1 VIEQGENLVVDGI
14 DLPAQIGERLIGH
27 GRLQSRISG
36 VATLAETWSKG
47 KTPNG
52 FSRCKGSALTTRA
65 GTAKLRQADQRKEEP
80 MTIAIK
86 VQSAI
91 ERASWIRRM
100 FEEGAAM
107 VAQLGAENVFDFT
120 LGNPAVEP
128 PEAFYQELRKLAD
141 EPVPGM
147 HRYMNNAGYDFTRK
161 AVADFLVEQSG
172 APVTAGQV
180 VMVCG
185 AGAGLN
191 VVLKTILNPG
201 EEVIILTPYFVEYQF
216 YVDNHGGKTVA
227 VWTDPETFQ
236 PDVAA
241 IEAAIGPNTRAL
253 ILNSPNNPTGVVY
266 PAATLE
272 TIGQM
277 LERKQAELGR
287 TIYVISDEPYA
298 RLAFDGH
305 HVPAVFRHIRNS
317 IVVTSHSKD
326 LALPGERIG
335 YLAANPAMDD
345 CALFIEGAIFCNRT
359 LGFVNA
365 PALMQRLVVGL
376 QHESVDVGD
385 YQRKRDL
392 LYDHLTGLG
401 FRMVKPGGGFYLF
414 PHSPLADDVTFV
426 HMALEHN
433 ILLVP
438 GSGFGAPGYFR
449 IAYCV
454 AQDVIERSLPAW
466 DRLANDVGL

>member
-1 VIEQGENLVVDGI
+1 M
-14 DLPAQIGERLIGH
+14 
-27 GRLQSRISG
+27 S
-36 VATLAETWSKG
+36 
-47 KTPNG
+47 
-52 FSRCKGSALTTRA
+52 
-65 GTAKLRQADQRKEEP
+65 
-80 MTIAIK
+80 IAIK
-86 VQSAI
+86 VRSAI

-100 FEEGAAM
+100 FEEGAALT
-107 VAQLGAENVFDFT
+107 ARFGAENVFDFT

-128 PEAFYQELRKLAD
+128 PEAFRRELRRLA
-141 EPVPGM
+141 ENPVPGM
-147 HRYMNNAGYDFTRK
+147 HRYMNNAGYEFTRN
-161 AVADFLVEQSG
+161 AVAEFLTEQTG
-172 APVTAGQV
+172 VPIAGSHV
-180 VMVCG
+180 VMICG

-191 VVLKTILNPG
+191 VVFKTILNPG
-201 EEVIILTPYFVEYQF
+201 EEVIILTPYFVEYKF
-216 YVDNHGGKTVA
+216 YVDNHGGTTTE
-227 VWTDPETFQ
+227 VWTDRETFQ

-253 ILNSPNNPTGVVY
+253 LINSPNNPTGVVY
-266 PAATLE
+266 PAETLDAL
-272 TIGQM
+272 GRM

-298 RLAFDGH
+298 RLAFDGNR
-305 HVPAVFRHIRNS
+305 VPPVFRFIRNS

-345 CALFIEGAIFCNRT
+345 CALFLEGAIFCNRV

-365 PALMQRLVVGL
+365 PALMQRLVAGL
-376 QHESVDVGD
+376 QRESVDVSE
-385 YQRKRDL
+385 YQHKRDR

-414 PHSPLADDVTFV
+414 PKSPIEDDVAFV
-426 HMALEHN
+426 RKALEYN

-438 GSGFGAPGYFR
+438 GSGFGAPGHFR

-454 AQDVIERSLPAW
+454 GMDVIERSLPAW
-466 DRLANDVGL
+466 EKLARDAGL